1 MSKFFAG
8 GDSSSESSS
17 DEEELYSEEE
27 EEKPTGAAEESSEED
42 SDEDED
48 DDSEED
54 SDDEGAGK
62 TGASRFLRGDSSD
75 SEDSDE
81 ERVKTVKS
89 AKDKRFGEL
98 EAIIKAI
105 DNGRKIN
112 DWGSISSE
120 FDKLNRQAAK
130 IGEGKQIPK
139 IYIKT
144 LAELEDFM
152 NETIAK
158 QKVTPKKMNAT
169 NARGLNAVKQKV
181 KKITKDYQGQVDN
194 FRKDEDAFME
204 SEDEIPEPKIKK
216 SKPTDLYLDETT
228 AAEAAND
235 EGFAAVGKG
244 GKILQFTPE
253 SILKHLR
260 GILESRGK
268 KNTDR
273 LEQIKIM
280 EKLLE
285 VANTPYLS
293 LRVLLTLVSARFDL
307 SAGSTTSTMPLD
319 QWKAAEKDLQ
329 TLFEIL
335 EKNKDHI
342 VIEGADEWEDD
353 DKPPTVGEDEKY
365 LKVPGSIVSYV
376 ERLDDELTRSLQ
388 SIDPHTS
395 EYIERLSDEGNLYNT
410 IFQGMLYYEHLQK
423 DSSLQ
428 IPQDSVNRIVMRRLE
443 HVYFKPAQVVKI
455 LEENAWK
462 NAPADAESAVT
473 PRSTDADATSLLN
486 VLCNYLFTNSEG
498 IIRARAMLCQI
509 YFLALH
515 DEYYKARDM
524 MLMSHLQE
532 SINNFDVLTQI
543 LYNRTLVQV
552 GLCAFRK
559 GLVYD
564 AQNTLQEICGS
575 GRQKELLAQ
584 GVMIQR
590 YSQVSPEQERLEKQ
604 RQLPFHMHIN
614 LELLEC
620 VYLTCSMLLEIPLL
634 AQTGSSPD
642 IKKRV
647 ISKTYRRMLEY
658 HERQIF
664 TGPPENTRDHVMQAS
679 RALAAG
685 EWKKSINFVHSIK
698 IWDLMPDTEGIKT
711 MLSKQIQ
718 EEGLR
723 TYLFTY
729 APPSTTLCPKMISHE
744 ELAAALDQV
753 SATVIFRK
761 GVELSRLQS
770 LALTLS
776 DKAAALIE
784 TNERTLEQRTQ
795 GTANAFDRRG
805 QNQRGGH
812 RGGRGGRGGG
822 RGGGGNTGPRQAG
835 GTQFTGG
842 ALGAANETIS
852 QSHFPVVA
860 FVVSC
865 SLHLYALIATATTP
879 TAPAPPVSPAA
890 ILHRRFHGA
899 QRGTDQSPDVPG
911 YSHLRFDV
919 SQSREIA
926 TTSLRHVFLLSTPAG
941 ATDLLGA
948 AAAAEAPASSTC
960 AANPTKKEAE
970 EVATKLPPLSAAEFR
985 VYNRMAEHM
994 DMFHAH
1000 FRQSWNLLWN
1010 AATAGKRPA
1019 GMSMRSFILEGL
1031 QFLQYLTVHHDI
1043 EERHIFPVLAKKMPE
1058 FKTGKGN
1065 GAAELLKQHRDI
1077 HKGMEMLEEY
1087 LTACRSGES
1096 DLDMR
1101 VLKTKLETWAD
1112 VLWTHLDQEVKTLGA
1127 ENMRKYWTQDEMK
1140 RLPM

>member
-27 EEKPTGAAEESSEED
+27 EEEKPQGAADESSEED
-42 SDEDED
+42 SDEDEDD

-120 FDKLNRQAAK
+120 FDKLNRQAPK

-144 LAELEDFM
+144 LVELEDFM

-181 KKITKDYQGQVDN
+181 KKITKDYQDQVDS

-204 SEDEIPEPKIKK
+204 SEDEVPEPKVKK

-228 AAEAAND
+228 AAETAND

-244 GKILQFTPE
+244 GKVLQFTPE

-342 VIEGADEWEDD
+342 VIEGAEEWEDD
-353 DKPPTVGEDEKY
+353 DKPPTVGEGEKY

-423 DSSLQ
+423 DSTLQ

-462 NAPADAESAVT
+462 TAPANAESAVT

-486 VLCNYLFTNSEG
+486 VLCNYLFINSEG

-729 APPSTTLCPKMISHE
+729 APFYDTLSVSTLATMFELEDRKVAAIISKMISHE

-842 ALGAANETIS
+842 ALGAA
-852 QSHFPVVA
+852 V
-860 FVVSC
+860 
-865 SLHLYALIATATTP
+865 
-879 TAPAPPVSPAA
+879 
-890 ILHRRFHGA
+890 
-899 QRGTDQSPDVPG
+899 RG
-911 YSHLRFDV
+911 
-919 SQSREIA
+919 
-926 TTSLRHVFLLSTPAG
+926 
-941 ATDLLGA
+941 
-948 AAAAEAPASSTC
+948 
-960 AANPTKKEAE
+960 
-970 EVATKLPPLSAAEFR
+970 
-985 VYNRMAEHM
+985 
-994 DMFHAH
+994 
-1000 FRQSWNLLWN
+1000 
-1010 AATAGKRPA
+1010 
-1019 GMSMRSFILEGL
+1019 
-1031 QFLQYLTVHHDI
+1031 
-1043 EERHIFPVLAKKMPE
+1043 
-1058 FKTGKGN
+1058 
-1065 GAAELLKQHRDI
+1065 
-1077 HKGMEMLEEY
+1077 
-1087 LTACRSGES
+1087 
-1096 DLDMR
+1096 
-1101 VLKTKLETWAD
+1101 
-1112 VLWTHLDQEVKTLGA
+1112 
-1127 ENMRKYWTQDEMK
+1127 
-1140 RLPM
+1140 

>member
-27 EEKPTGAAEESSEED
+27 EEKVQGQAEDSSEED
-42 SDEDED
+42 SDEDD
-48 DDSEED
+48 DDESEED

-89 AKDKRFGEL
+89 AKDKRFGEV
-98 EAIIKAI
+98 EATIKAI

-139 IYIKT
+139 IYIKA
-144 LAELEDFM
+144 LVELEEFM

-181 KKITKDYQGQVDN
+181 KKITKDYQDQVDS

-204 SEDEIPEPKIKK
+204 SEDEAPTPKVKK

-228 AAEAAND
+228 AAEAAD
-235 EGFAAVGKG
+235 DDGFVTLGKG
-244 GKILQFTPE
+244 GKVLQFTPE

-307 SAGSTTSTMPLD
+307 SAGSTTSTMPLE

-342 VIEGADEWEDD
+342 VIEGAEEWEDD
-353 DKPPTVGEDEKY
+353 DKPPTVPEGEKY

-388 SIDPHTS
+388 AIDPHTS

-423 DSSLQ
+423 DSELQ

-443 HVYFKPAQVVKI
+443 HVYFKPASVVKI

-462 NAPADAESAVT
+462 NAPADAV
-473 PRSTDADATSLLN
+473 
-486 VLCNYLFTNSEG
+486 EG

-729 APPSTTLCPKMISHE
+729 APFYDTLSVSTLATMFELEDRKVAAIISKMISHE

-805 QNQRGGH
+805 ANQRGGH

-822 RGGGGNTGPRQAG
+822 RGGGGGNTGPRQAG

-842 ALGAANETIS
+842 ALGAA
-852 QSHFPVVA
+852 V
-860 FVVSC
+860 
-865 SLHLYALIATATTP
+865 
-879 TAPAPPVSPAA
+879 
-890 ILHRRFHGA
+890 
-899 QRGTDQSPDVPG
+899 RG
-911 YSHLRFDV
+911 
-919 SQSREIA
+919 
-926 TTSLRHVFLLSTPAG
+926 
-941 ATDLLGA
+941 
-948 AAAAEAPASSTC
+948 
-960 AANPTKKEAE
+960 
-970 EVATKLPPLSAAEFR
+970 
-985 VYNRMAEHM
+985 
-994 DMFHAH
+994 
-1000 FRQSWNLLWN
+1000 
-1010 AATAGKRPA
+1010 
-1019 GMSMRSFILEGL
+1019 
-1031 QFLQYLTVHHDI
+1031 
-1043 EERHIFPVLAKKMPE
+1043 
-1058 FKTGKGN
+1058 
-1065 GAAELLKQHRDI
+1065 
-1077 HKGMEMLEEY
+1077 
-1087 LTACRSGES
+1087 
-1096 DLDMR
+1096 
-1101 VLKTKLETWAD
+1101 
-1112 VLWTHLDQEVKTLGA
+1112 
-1127 ENMRKYWTQDEMK
+1127 
-1140 RLPM
+1140 